1 MAGKKIILCDS
12 NIFIALYRGQ
22 QQTIESLTAIEQDN
36 IAISAV
42 TAGELLF
49 GARNKKELATIKKDI
64 AKLQLLPINE
74 DISAIS
80 LQLIE
85 KYCLSHKLSIPDALI
100 AATALY
106 YNIKLYTLNL
116 KDFTF
121 IPNLILYRPA
131 L

>member
-12 NIFIALYRGQ
+12 NIFINLYRGKQ
-22 QQTIESLTAIEQDN
+22 EAIENLTAIGQDN
-36 IAISAV
+36 IVISAV

-49 GARNKKELATIKKDI
+49 GARDKKELAIIKKDI

-74 DISAIS
+74 EISAIS

-85 KYCLSHKLSIPDALI
+85 KYSLSHKLSLPDALI

-106 YNIKLYTLNL
+106 HNVELYTLNL
-116 KDFTF
+116 KDFKF
-121 IPNLILYRPA
+121 IPNLNLYTA
-131 L
+131 A